1 MNANQRCAW
10 EKKYATQGILWART
24 HDEWFRV
31 NETDRVLD
39 LGSGSGKSARSLK
52 GEVTSLDFSLS
63 ALKTAMGSPINPTDG
78 VCGEATV
85 LPFKDSVFDIVR
97 ASFILDHLSD
107 PERRTAVDEIHRVI
121 RRGGRVAIESF
132 SVSDARCAMCSVD
145 DKGDS
150 IDGDGI
156 LHHYFAK
163 GEVASLLVGFEID
176 SLKEIGWEQRIGSG
190 KKMER
195 SIIRAI
201 ALKK

>member
-1 MNANQRCAW
+1 MNTSQRYAW

-52 GEVTSLDFSLS
+52 GEVTALDFSLS
-63 ALKTAMGSPINPTDG
+63 ALRAAVDSPASPTNG
-78 VCGEATV
+78 VCGEATA
-85 LPFKDSVFDIVR
+85 LPFKDSVFDFVR
-97 ASFILDHLSD
+97 ASFILDHLSG
-107 PERRTAVDEIHRVI
+107 PEHKIAVDEMYRVI

-132 SVSDARCAMCSVD
+132 SISDARCTMGSVD

-156 LHHYFAK
+156 THHYFVK
-163 GEVASLLVGFEID
+163 DEVALLLTGFEID
-176 SLKEIGWEQRIGSG
+176 LLKEINWEQRIGSG
-190 KKMER
+190 NKMER

-201 ALKK
+201 AVKK

>member
-1 MNANQRCAW
+1 MNASQRCAW

-39 LGSGSGKSARSLK
+39 LGSGSGKSTRSLK
-52 GEVTSLDFSLS
+52 GDVTALDFSLS
-63 ALKTAMGSPINPTDG
+63 ALRTAVGSPAGPTNG

-85 LPFKDSVFDIVR
+85 LPFKDSVFDFVR

-107 PERRTAVDEIHRVI
+107 SERRIAVDEMHRVI

-132 SVSDARCAMCSVD
+132 SISDARCTMGSVD

-156 LHHYFAK
+156 AHHYFVK
-163 GEVASLLVGFEID
+163 DEVASLLTGFEID
-176 SLKEIGWEQRIGSG
+176 ILKEINWEQRIGSG
-190 KKMER
+190 EKMER

-201 ALKK
+201 AMKK